1 MRKIQTWLLGLTV
14 CLMCVSPLL
23 TGCEEKGTA
32 EKAGEAID
40 KAVEDVG
47 DAVKEATE

>member
-1 MRKIQTWLLGLTV
+1 MRNISLWVVGAL
-14 CLMCVSPLL
+14 CLSLAL
-23 TGCEEKGTA
+23 IGCEDKGPA

-47 DAVKEATE
+47 DAVKDATN